1 MNQETGVC
9 APMQS
14 REGGC
19 ETGIRRQFVHPAGA
33 LGWLVGHVMA
43 IKNRSRGEWVVSLLE
58 LQPTDRVLEI
68 GFGPG
73 VDVRR
78 ARLFV
83 TSGLVAG
90 VDPSHEMLRQA
101 RVRNGGAGAR
111 VDLRRGTADALPFA
125 EGVFD
130 KVFASNSV
138 QFWPDLDAGLVELRR
153 VLRPGGRAVIAIQPR
168 SKGATAD
175 TTVEWGR
182 RITQAMI
189 ANGFSDVHTKFHAM
203 RPVPAVAVIGLKS
216 ARRSAREATR
226 SDGIPAVPCS

>member
-1 MNQETGVC
+1 MNHETRICSTV
-9 APMQS
+9 QS
-14 REGGC
+14 GEGDC
-19 ETGIRRQFVHPAGA
+19 ESGIRRQFGHPAGV

-58 LQPTDRVLEI
+58 LESTDRVLEI

-78 ARLFV
+78 ARRLV
-83 TSGLVAG
+83 TSGLIAG

-101 RVRNGGAGAR
+101 RRRNADTR
-111 VDLRRGTADALPFA
+111 ERIDLRLGSAVALPF
-125 EGVFD
+125 GDSHFD

-138 QFWPDLDAGLVELRR
+138 QFWPDLDTGLVELHR
-153 VLRPGGRAVIAIQPR
+153 VLRPGGRVVISIQPR

-182 RITQAMI
+182 RIVQAMI
-189 ANGFSDVHTKFHAM
+189 ANGFTAVRTESHAM
-203 RPVPAVAVIGLKS
+203 RPVPAVAVIGLKP
-216 ARRSAREATR
+216 RR
-226 SDGIPAVPCS
+226 